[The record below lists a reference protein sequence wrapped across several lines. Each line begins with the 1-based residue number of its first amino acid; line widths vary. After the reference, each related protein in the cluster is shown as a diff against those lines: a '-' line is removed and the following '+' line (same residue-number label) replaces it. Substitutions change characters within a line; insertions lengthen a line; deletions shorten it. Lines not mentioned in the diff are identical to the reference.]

1 MIDHMRALAK
11 IQIEYPIIAFTKNS
25 TRMSFFETMKEVI
38 RQFIGSQVSSAERKT
53 MKISFLKL
61 RATYFKYG

>member
-1 MIDHMRALAK
+1 MTDHIKALAK
-11 IQIEYPIIAFTKNS
+11 IQIEYPMIAFTKNS
-25 TRMSFFETMKEVI
+25 TKMSFFETMKDVM
-38 RQFIGSQVSSAERKT
+38 RQFICSQVSSADKKT